1 MTNDHLHEQANASE
15 HSLADVKCLT
25 VNEAAELLSLGRT
38 KVYELLDS
46 GALQS
51 IRIGA
56 ARRVPLWAVRQ
67 FVRDHLHQG
76 TEVVAPLMHNSVGGG
91 R

>member
-1 MTNDHLHEQANASE
+1 MTTDHLHEQANASE
-15 HSLADVKCLT
+15 HSLADVRCLT
-25 VNEAAELLSLGRT
+25 VNQAAELLSLGRT
-38 KVYELLDS
+38 KVYQLLDT

-67 FVRDHLHQG
+67 FVRTQLEAG
-76 TEVVAPLMHNSVGGG
+76 TGDVTPVVHNAVGGG
-91 R
+91 K